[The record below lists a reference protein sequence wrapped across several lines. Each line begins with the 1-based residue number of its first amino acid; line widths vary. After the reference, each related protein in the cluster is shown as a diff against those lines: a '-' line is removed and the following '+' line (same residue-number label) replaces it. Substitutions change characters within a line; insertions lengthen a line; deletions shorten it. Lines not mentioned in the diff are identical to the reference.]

1 MDPPC
6 KQEVFDVVLFAFEKQ
21 KKVKFSKNML
31 KCALNQ
37 IFSTVVLISYNV
49 KLRGFIQNNF
59 LN

>member
-31 KCALNQ
+31 KCSLNQ
-37 IFSTVVLISYNV
+37 IFYRVVLISYKI
-49 KLRGFIQNNF
+49 KLPGFIQNNF
-59 LN
+59 

>member
-37 IFSTVVLISYNV
+37 IFNRVVLISYKI
-49 KLRGFIQNNF
+49 KLPGFIQNNF
-59 LN
+59 WK